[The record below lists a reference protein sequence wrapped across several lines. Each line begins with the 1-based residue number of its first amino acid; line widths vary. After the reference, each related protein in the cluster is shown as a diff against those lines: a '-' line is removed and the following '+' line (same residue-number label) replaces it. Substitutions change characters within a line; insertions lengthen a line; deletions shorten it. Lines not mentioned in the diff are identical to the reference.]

1 MVGVVKQRFDGLA
14 EFVSRRARVR
24 LLRLVLDDGM
34 TQSEVAASVG
44 VTQQAVN
51 KWLNP
56 KETHPCNKNLDRLL
70 KLAWE
75 RDQDRVLR
83 ILQRELNSFSS
94 LLSSFTKCGR

>member
-1 MVGVVKQRFDGLA
+1 VKQRFDGLA

-34 TQSEVAASVG
+34 TQGEVAARIG
-44 VTQQAVN
+44 VTQQAVS

-70 KLAWE
+70 KLTWE
-75 RDQDRVLR
+75 TDRRRMLR
-83 ILQRELNSFSS
+83 TLRQELNSFSG
-94 LLSSFTKCGR
+94 LLSRFTKCNR